1 MSISKLI
8 GFSRLIA
15 FFCCASAI
23 AFGSAARA
31 QEAPKYKYDSSWPKL
46 PLPNKWTFEN
56 VSGMYVDKDDH
67 IWVLQ
72 RPADF
77 DADPSENYAS
87 LNPPTA
93 ECCVRPPA
101 VLEFDADGNML
112 KAWGGLDTDAH
123 WSGTHTLIV
132 DKKGIIW
139 LGTPGGFLRY
149 ANDGKFISRLGEA
162 QTQAIDPKTQ
172 NNQLPILSGQ
182 PAGADLD
189 EDAHEIY
196 IADGYVNKR
205 LVVWDSD
212 TGAFKRGWGAYGI
225 PLDQI
230 DNNPPPPHDP
240 EGPPA
245 KQFRNAVH
253 CVRLSRD
260 GLVYVCD
267 RGGDRI
273 QVFTKEGKFLKEFFI
288 ANRTL
293 DRGSVGSIDFSAD
306 PQQKY
311 LLVSDIMNNVV
322 WIVNRTDGAIAGR
335 FGGMGHSG
343 GMFHWLHVATM
354 DSHGNLYTGEVTGGK
369 RIQKFIPVR

>member
-1 MSISKLI
+1 MPYSKLRRTVR
-8 GFSRLIA
+8 GVAVSLYLCA
-15 FFCCASAI
+15 FT
-23 AFGSAARA
+23 FGLAARA
-31 QEAPKYKYDSSWPKL
+31 QDAPKYKFDSSWPKL

-56 VSGMYVDKDDH
+56 VSGMYVDRNDH

-77 DADPSENYAS
+77 DADPTENYAS
-87 LNPPTA
+87 LNPPSA

-101 VLEFDADGNML
+101 VLEFDAEGNLL
-112 KAWGGLDTDAH
+112 KAWGGLDTDPH

-132 DKKGIIW
+132 NSKGVVW

-149 ANDGKFISRLGEA
+149 SSDGKFLSRLGEA
-162 QTQAIDPKTQ
+162 QAQAIDPKTQ
-172 NNQLPILSGQ
+172 NNQAPILSGQ

-189 EDAHEIY
+189 EAAHEIY

-205 LVVWDSD
+205 VVVWDSD
-212 TGAFKRGWGAYGI
+212 TGAFKRGWGAYGAA
-225 PLDQI
+225 LDQI
-230 DNNPPPPHDP
+230 DNNPAPPHDP
-240 EGPPA
+240 DGPPA
-245 KQFRNAVH
+245 KQFRNPVH

-267 RGGDRI
+267 RGGDRV
-273 QVFTKEGKFLKEFFI
+273 QVFTKQGKFLKEFFI

-293 DRGSVGSIDFSAD
+293 DRGSVGSIDFSND

-322 WIVNRTDGAIAGR
+322 WIVNRNDGAIAGK
-335 FGGMGHSG
+335 FGGMGHNG
-343 GMFHWLHVATM
+343 GMFHWVHVATM
-354 DSHGNLYTGEVTGGK
+354 DSRGNIYTGEVTGGK
-369 RIQKFIPVR
+369 RIQKFVPVP